1 MLLLTKILIY
11 FNIIYKGG
19 INMHFIEIAIIVAI
33 VVLLLSMWK
42 KAPIDKAF
50 VITGV
55 KQRVISGKGTIVI
68 PILEQIDRIS
78 LEDMNLDVNTTDSLD
93 ITGVPLSTDGVA
105 IIKIKNDKQSI
116 LTAVEQ
122 FNTGKLQSTIDNIK
136 STTKDVL
143 EGKLREIVSKM
154 TLEDIYQDREKFTSE
169 VESVASSELTK
180 MGLQLITFTLR
191 DITDKN
197 GYLQALGAKR
207 IADVHKNAEIAKAEA
222 QREELEKTAESNRLG
237 KQAQLMAET
246 QVAEAEKE
254 KEIKLQLYKEEQF
267 KAKAKTDKAYDIE
280 TNIVQKQ
287 VIETEQSAKLLEAI
301 KQTEVTKQNALRKEQ
316 ELDVNIKKQADAEKY
331 KAEKEAE
338 AQRYIEEQKAYAEQ
352 KKIELEAAG
361 RATAL
366 ELEAK
371 AQALKIEEI
380 GKAEAAAIKA
390 KGQAEAEALKAE
402 VEALREKADVYKEYG
417 NAIIV
422 EIIANNLPEIAANIA
437 KPLAQTEK
445 MVIIDN
451 GGDNSTGA
459 SAKFTKGLTNIIAQV
474 PEVVESLTG
483 IDLAEIVKEYT
494 TR

>member
-1 MLLLTKILIY
+1 M
-11 FNIIYKGG
+11 
-19 INMHFIEIAIIVAI
+19 NMPAIIITI
-33 VVLLLSMWK
+33 VILVLLLSMWK

-50 VITGV
+50 VITGI
-55 KQRVISGKGTIVI
+55 KRRVISGKGTLVI

-105 IIKIKNDKQSI
+105 IIKVKNDKQSI
-116 LTAVEQ
+116 LIAVEQ

-154 TLEDIYQDREKFTSE
+154 TLEDIYQDREKFTTE
-169 VESVASSELTK
+169 VEDVASSELTK

-191 DITDKN
+191 DISDKN
-197 GYLQALGAKR
+197 GYLNALGAKR

-237 KQAQLMAET
+237 KQAQLLAET

-254 KEIKLQLYKEEQF
+254 KEIRVQLYKEEQF
-267 KAKAKTDKAYDIE
+267 KAKAKADKAYDIE

-287 VIETEQSAKLLEAI
+287 VIETEQSAKLLQAI
-301 KQTEVTKQNALRKEQ
+301 KQTEVTKQDALRKEQ

-331 KAEKEAE
+331 REEKQAEANKYRAEKEAE
-338 AQRYIEEQKAYAEQ
+338 AKRYIEEQKAYAEQ
-352 KKIELEAAG
+352 KKIELEAEAK
-361 RATAL
+361 AKAI

-371 AQALKIEEI
+371 AQAMKIEEI
-380 GKAEAAAIKA
+380 GNAEAMAIKA
-390 KGQAEAEALKAE
+390 KGQAEADALSAE
-402 VEALREKADVYKEYG
+402 VSALREKATVYKEFG
-417 NAIIV
+417 SALLV

-437 KPLAQTEK
+437 APLAKTEK

-451 GGDNSTGA
+451 GGDNSVGA
-459 SAKFTKGLTNIIAQV
+459 SAKLTKGITNIIAQV

-483 IDLAEIVKEYT
+483 INLSEVVKDYVEN
-494 TR
+494 